1 MAAAA
6 HTAVLELEGAKA
18 QVIDL
23 SYSFAR
29 ATDPEK
35 GQPVKVVRNGF
46 ISLTV
51 RSDEKEMN
59 GKIINWMS
67 TQDLSKAGSITIY
80 KDADQSKELKKI
92 EFENAYVVGYRENF
106 NSQAMSSN
114 TTESFEITAE
124 KVKVSGAEFKM
135 RWPDSE

>member
-1 MAAAA
+1 MAAA

-23 SYSFAR
+23 TYSLSR

-35 GQPVKVVRNGF
+35 GQPTKVVRNGF
-46 ISLTV
+46 ISLTI

-59 GKIINWMS
+59 GKIVNWMNQ
-67 TQDLSKAGSITIY
+67 QDLPKSGSITIY
-80 KDADQSKELKKI
+80 KDAEQSKELKKI
-92 EFENAYVVGYRENF
+92 EFENGFVVGYRENF
-106 NSQAMSSN
+106 NSQGVSSN
-114 TTESFEITAE
+114 TIESFDISAE
-124 KVKVSGAEFKM
+124 VLKVSGAEFKM

>member
-23 SYSFAR
+23 NYSFSR

-35 GQPVKVVRNGF
+35 GQPTKVVRNGM
-46 ISLTV
+46 IGITI

-59 GKIINWMS
+59 GKIVNWMG
-67 TQDLSKAGSITIY
+67 TQDLAKTGSITIF
-80 KDADQSKELKKI
+80 KDAEQTKELKKI
-92 EFENAYVVGYRENF
+92 EFENAYVVGYRESF
-106 NSQAMSSN
+106 NSQGLSSN

-124 KVKVSGAEFKM
+124 KIKVSGAEFKM
-135 RWPDSE
+135 KWPDSE

>member
-23 SYSFAR
+23 NYSFSR

-35 GQPVKVVRNGF
+35 GQPTKVVRNGM
-46 ISLTV
+46 IGITV

-59 GKIINWMS
+59 GKIVNWMGQ
-67 TQDLSKAGSITIY
+67 QDLAKTGSITIF
-80 KDADQSKELKKI
+80 KDAEQTKELKKI
-92 EFENAYVVGYRENF
+92 EFENAYVVAYRENF
-106 NSQAMSSN
+106 NSQGMSSN
-114 TTESFEITAE
+114 TIESFEITAE
-124 KVKVSGAEFKM
+124 KIKVSGTEFKM

>member
-6 HTAVLELEGAKA
+6 HTAILELEGAKA

-23 SYSFAR
+23 NYSFSR

-35 GQPVKVVRNGF
+35 GQPTKVIRNGF
-46 ISLTV
+46 IGITI

-59 GKIINWMS
+59 GKIVNWMGE
-67 TQDLSKAGSITIY
+67 QDRAKAGSITIY
-80 KDADQSKELKKI
+80 KDAEQTKELKKI

-106 NSQAMSSN
+106 NSQGMSSN
-114 TTESFEITAE
+114 TVESFEITAE
-124 KVKVSGAEFKM
+124 KVKVSGTEFKM
-135 RWPDSE
+135 KWPDSE

>member
-1 MAAAA
+1 MAAA
-6 HTAVLELEGAKA
+6 HTAVFSLEGANA

-23 SYSFAR
+23 SYSLSR

-59 GKIINWMS
+59 GKIINWMAQ
-67 TQDLSKAGSITIY
+67 QDLLKAGAITIY
-80 KDADQSKELKKI
+80 KDAEQTKELKKI
-92 EFENAYVVGYRENF
+92 EFENGFVIGYRENF
-106 NSQAMSSN
+106 NSQGMSAN
-114 TTESFEITAE
+114 TIESFEISAE
-124 KVKVSGAEFKM
+124 KIKVSGAEFKM
-135 RWPDSE
+135 RWPHSE

>member
-6 HTAVLELEGAKA
+6 HTAVLDLEGAKA

-23 SYSFAR
+23 SYSFSR

-46 ISLTV
+46 ISLTI

-59 GKIINWMS
+59 GKIIGWLG
-67 TQDLSKAGSITIY
+67 TQDLAKSGAITIY
-80 KDADQSKELKKI
+80 KDADQTKELKKI

-106 NSQAMSSN
+106 NSQGMGSN
-114 TTESFEITAE
+114 TSESFEITAE
-124 KVKVSGAEFKM
+124 KIKVSGAEFKM

>member
-1 MAAAA
+1 MAAA

-23 SYSFAR
+23 SYSFSR

-35 GQPVKVVRNGF
+35 GQPTKVVRNGF
-46 ISLTV
+46 IGITI

-59 GKIINWMS
+59 GKIIGWMGQ
-67 TQDLSKAGSITIY
+67 QDLPKAGSITIY
-80 KDADQSKELKKI
+80 KDAEQQKELKKI
-92 EFENAYVVGYRENF
+92 EFENAFVVGYRENF
-106 NSQAMSSN
+106 NSQGVSAN
-114 TTESFEITAE
+114 TIESFDITAE
-124 KVKVSGAEFKM
+124 KIKVSDSEFKM